1 MNEISTKKCFKESI
15 KKIWEDPTLKKYDNP
30 VFKDI
35 LERGVVLQDKV
46 IKNSILFIGINPS
59 FNKGKG
65 LVNNDFNSDNDGFY
79 NNDDGHIDRN
89 SYFKKFREISKEVDS
104 NWAHTDLLFFRETNQ
119 KFVNQ
124 LLNLDIGKEF
134 IKKQL
139 EISKQ
144 IIIQTKPKLII
155 VSNAL
160 ARDLMGVFIKDDE
173 NIEIREPSM
182 QFKFKFDDDLGTH
195 KIINQK
201 ELENI
206 PIFFTSMLT
215 GQRALDLGSYKRL
228 LWHIKYVLKSS

>member
-1 MNEISTKKCFKESI
+1 MNEISTKEHFKESI
-15 KKIWEDPTLKKYDNP
+15 KKIWEDSSMTKWNNP
-30 VFKDI
+30 ICEDI
-35 LERGVVLQDKV
+35 LKRGVVLQDK
-46 IKNSILFIGINPS
+46 ISMNSILFIGINPS
-59 FNKGKG
+59 FNKEKG
-65 LVNNDFNSDNDGFY
+65 LRNNDFNNDNDGFY

-89 SYFKKFREISKEVDS
+89 SYFKKFREISKEVNSD
-104 NWAHTDLLFFRETNQ
+104 WAHTDLLFFRETNQ

-124 LLNLDIGKEF
+124 LLNLEIGKEF

-144 IIIQTKPKLII
+144 IIIQAKPKVII

-160 ARDLMGVFIKDDE
+160 ARDLMGIFIKGEE
-173 NIEIREPSM
+173 NIEISEPSM
-182 QFKFKFDDDLGTH
+182 KFKFKFDDDLGTH

-206 PIFFTSMLT
+206 PVFFTSMLT

-228 LWHIKYVLKSS
+228 IWHIKYVLK

>member
-1 MNEISTKKCFKESI
+1 MNEISIKEHFKESI
-15 KKIWEDPTLKKYDNP
+15 KKIWEDSTIIKWNNP
-30 VFKDI
+30 ICEDI
-35 LERGVVLQDKV
+35 LKRGVVLQDKI

-59 FNKGKG
+59 FNKEKG
-65 LVNNDFNSDNDGFY
+65 LGNNDFNNDNDGFY
-79 NNDDGHIDRN
+79 NNDDCHIDRN
-89 SYFKKFREISKEVDS
+89 SYFKKFREISKEVNSD
-104 NWAHTDLLFFRETNQ
+104 WAHTDLLFFRETNQ

-124 LLNLDIGKEF
+124 LLNLEIGKEF

-144 IIIQTKPKLII
+144 IIIQAKPKVII

-160 ARDLMGVFIKDDE
+160 ARDLMGIFIKGEE
-173 NIEIREPSM
+173 NIEINEPSM
-182 QFKFKFDDDLGTH
+182 KFKFKFDDDLGTH

-206 PIFFTSMLT
+206 PVFFTSMLT

-228 LWHIKYVLKSS
+228 IWHIKYVLK

>member
-1 MNEISTKKCFKESI
+1 MNEISTKEHFKESI
-15 KKIWEDPTLKKYDNP
+15 KKIWEDSTLTKWNNP
-30 VFKDI
+30 ICEDI
-35 LERGVVLQDKV
+35 LKRGVVLQDK
-46 IKNSILFIGINPS
+46 ISINSILFIGINPS

-65 LVNNDFNSDNDGFY
+65 LLNNDFNNDNDGFY

-89 SYFKKFREISKEVDS
+89 SYFKKFREISKEVNFD
-104 NWAHTDLLFFRETNQ
+104 WAHTDLLFFRETNQ

-124 LLNLDIGKEF
+124 LLNLEIGKEF

-144 IIIQTKPKLII
+144 IIIQAKPKVII

-160 ARDLMGVFIKDDE
+160 ARDLMGIFIKGEE
-173 NIEIREPSM
+173 NIEISEPSM
-182 QFKFKFDDDLGTH
+182 KFKFKFDDELGTH

-206 PIFFTSMLT
+206 PVFFTSMLT

-228 LWHIKYVLKSS
+228 IWHIKYVLK